1 MTTKKPLWKPD
12 VDEMSEPARK
22 TPRRTRSTE
31 KSTGT
36 PSSPEKKSKK
46 AAGEEK
52 NDVAR
57 TLEVPIELST
67 EKPTDTVEEVA
78 PLSEEERRAAELAAE
93 LAEME
98 RITAEWQALEARGE
112 IPTDPDEPFVPP
124 FVPAFADRK
133 TEEAPEPVAEVVP
146 GTNVLETS
154 EAVEA
159 KNEKTSES
167 TVRETSN
174 VLKTDAI
181 DTSRE
186 VEVPGLVPSPDAVA
200 AAADEKAPVYRPSP
214 FGMQRSPVA
223 DDLRALIAEAAKAP
237 NSPIGNIDDID
248 FDHIPPFGFSL
259 QKPDPNLPATEPAK
273 LPDLELVDK
282 AIRLAQEEKEFKRRV
297 REFEAKRNPKAKQTP
312 LAARLLG
319 LVRDALEE
327 AADELVGRN
336 TEEFVLV
343 PLNPVRVIVAL
354 SGGRDSM
361 ALLDI
366 VARLYKQRDQALVS
380 MVTGVYVNHG
390 LSPNA
395 DAWEAH
401 CRAECEKRG
410 LRFEALRVR
419 VNAKGDG
426 LESAARDARYR
437 ALVRF
442 ARSSGH
448 DIILTAHHE
457 DDRIET
463 FLLQWMRG
471 AGPEGLAAFP
481 KTRDL
486 GRPGSFPLQ
495 SGENGNVPVILLR
508 PWCSVVRADI
518 ERYARSQRL
527 KWVEDESNDDLRF
540 SRNRVRHEV
549 IPMLESLRPGFRHA
563 AARSVELI
571 AETVD
576 VLRSVAATDLERCRS
591 EKDPRA
597 LNIFRLLELIPA
609 RQAWCLRAWFA
620 QWGLKAPSKA
630 RLTEALRQ
638 IRETHSDD
646 AFALRLGRKEV
657 RRWGSDLVV
666 RDAVNEGRS
675 DPDRDAMLVWTGDDI
690 NLGIWGGTLKVFKC
704 KGTEPGVSRL
714 RLEEGLLEVRSR
726 RGGEKLKLWA
736 NRPTKTLKALYA
748 EADIPAFDR
757 ADLPLIRLDG
767 EVIFAAGLGMNLN
780 ATDDPPALPLRLRA
794 RIDGVRQTRRRQFCR
809 PLRRGAYAPRAGDEV
824 GSCGAPQ
831 EDRGP
836 APSRLTRRNPS
847 APVARLNTAGDVVF
861 EVESRSG
868 NRVRFPIRGRIQSV
882 PETRNAVRSQSLETS
897 RERRPCV
904 VLFECFFLTERFAAE
919 PRPAGAPDIRSR
931 SSASIEAVRCS
942 RLPQRSTPAS
952 SGNSSPKVL
961 STPFDRRSF
970 LGERSYG

>member
-57 TLEVPIELST
+57 TLEVPLELST

-704 KGTEPGVSRL
+704 KGAEPGVSRL

-780 ATDDPPALPLRLRA
+780 ATDDPATNPQRYRFVFERESMVFGKHAVGNFADLSDEERTRLVQEMKSEAAERRKKTAAL
-794 RIDGVRQTRRRQFCR
+794 RRQ
-809 PLRRGAYAPRAGDEV
+809 G
-824 GSCGAPQ
+824 
-831 EDRGP
+831 
-836 APSRLTRRNPS
+836 
-847 APVARLNTAGDVVF
+847 
-861 EVESRSG
+861 
-868 NRVRFPIRGRIQSV
+868 
-882 PETRNAVRSQSLETS
+882 
-897 RERRPCV
+897 
-904 VLFECFFLTERFAAE
+904 
-919 PRPAGAPDIRSR
+919 
-931 SSASIEAVRCS
+931 
-942 RLPQRSTPAS
+942 
-952 SGNSSPKVL
+952 
-961 STPFDRRSF
+961 
-970 LGERSYG
+970 

>member
-12 VDEMSEPARK
+12 VEKTSEPARK

-31 KSTGT
+31 KSTATGT

-46 AAGEEK
+46 AATTK
-52 NDVAR
+52 KADAVR
-57 TLEVPIELST
+57 TPAA
-67 EKPTDTVEEVA
+67 PVA
-78 PLSEEERRAAELAAE
+78 PVAPVASAESVTEQPTKVEAPAPLTEEELAAE
-93 LAEME
+93 LAAME

-112 IPTDPDEPFVPP
+112 IPTDPDVPFVPP

-133 TEEAPEPVAEVVP
+133 TEEAPEPAAPVEPAEPVEGPAPETVPETSKAEPSAVPEALEAVGTVDAPAKAAKRSAKTAKTAKASKTAKTSKASPDVAEA
-146 GTNVLETS
+146 S
-154 EAVEA
+154 
-159 KNEKTSES
+159 K
-167 TVRETSN
+167 
-174 VLKTDAI
+174 VLKTDPT
-181 DTSRE
+181 DTARE

-200 AAADEKAPVYRPSP
+200 AAADEEAPVYRPSP

-237 NSPIGNIDDID
+237 NSTIGNIDDID
-248 FDHIPPFGFSL
+248 FEHIPPFGFSL
-259 QKPDPNLPATEPAK
+259 QKPDPSLPATGPAK

-297 REFEAKRNPKAKQTP
+297 REFEARRNPKAKQTP

-319 LVRDALEE
+319 LVRGALEE

-495 SGENGNVPVILLR
+495 PGENGNANVPVILLR
-508 PWCSVVRADI
+508 PWCSVLRADI

-576 VLRSVAATDLERCRS
+576 VLRSVAETDLERCRS

-666 RDAVNEGRS
+666 RDAVNESRS

-690 NLGIWGGTLKVFKC
+690 NLGIWGGTLKVIKC

-767 EVIFAAGLGMNLN
+767 DVIFAAGLGMNLN
-780 ATDDPPALPLRLRA
+780 ATDDPATNPQRYRFVFERESMVLGKNAVGNFADLSDEERTRLVQELKSEATERRKKTAAL
-794 RIDGVRQTRRRQFCR
+794 RRQ
-809 PLRRGAYAPRAGDEV
+809 G
-824 GSCGAPQ
+824 
-831 EDRGP
+831 
-836 APSRLTRRNPS
+836 
-847 APVARLNTAGDVVF
+847 
-861 EVESRSG
+861 
-868 NRVRFPIRGRIQSV
+868 
-882 PETRNAVRSQSLETS
+882 
-897 RERRPCV
+897 
-904 VLFECFFLTERFAAE
+904 
-919 PRPAGAPDIRSR
+919 
-931 SSASIEAVRCS
+931 
-942 RLPQRSTPAS
+942 
-952 SGNSSPKVL
+952 
-961 STPFDRRSF
+961 
-970 LGERSYG
+970 

>member
-186 VEVPGLVPSPDAVA
+186 VKVPGLVPSPDAVA

-704 KGTEPGVSRL
+704 KGTEPGVARL

-780 ATDDPPALPLRLRA
+780 ATDDPATNPQRYRFVFERESMVFGKHAVGNFADLSDEERTRLVQEMKSEAAERRKKTAAL
-794 RIDGVRQTRRRQFCR
+794 RRQ
-809 PLRRGAYAPRAGDEV
+809 G
-824 GSCGAPQ
+824 
-831 EDRGP
+831 
-836 APSRLTRRNPS
+836 
-847 APVARLNTAGDVVF
+847 
-861 EVESRSG
+861 
-868 NRVRFPIRGRIQSV
+868 
-882 PETRNAVRSQSLETS
+882 
-897 RERRPCV
+897 
-904 VLFECFFLTERFAAE
+904 
-919 PRPAGAPDIRSR
+919 
-931 SSASIEAVRCS
+931 
-942 RLPQRSTPAS
+942 
-952 SGNSSPKVL
+952 
-961 STPFDRRSF
+961 
-970 LGERSYG
+970 

>member
-12 VDEMSEPARK
+12 VDKTSEPARK

-46 AAGEEK
+46 PAVTKKA
-52 NDVAR
+52 DVAR
-57 TLEVPIELST
+57 TPAAPVEPST
-67 EKPTDTVEEVA
+67 EKLTSTVEATTEA
-78 PLSEEERRAAELAAE
+78 PVPLTEEERRAAELAAE

-133 TEEAPEPVAEVVP
+133 TEEAPEPVTAVKPVAENVPGTSESEVSAAPEAAEVVEATAKAAKR
-146 GTNVLETS
+146 GTKT
-154 EAVEA
+154 A
-159 KNEKTSES
+159 KSSKTSKVEVS
-167 TVRETSN
+167 KDSADVAEASK
-174 VLKTDAI
+174 VLKTDTT

-200 AAADEKAPVYRPSP
+200 AAADEKAPVYRPAL

-237 NSPIGNIDDID
+237 DSPIGNIDDID

-297 REFEAKRNPKAKQTP
+297 REFEARRNPKAKQTP

-319 LVRDALEE
+319 LVRGALEE

-495 SGENGNVPVILLR
+495 SGENGNANVPVILLR
-508 PWCSVVRADI
+508 PWSSVLRADI

-576 VLRSVAATDLERCRS
+576 VLRSVAETDLERCRS

-657 RRWGSDLVV
+657 RRWGSNLVV
-666 RDAVNEGRS
+666 RDAVNESRS

-690 NLGIWGGTLKVFKC
+690 NLGIWGGTLKVIKC

-767 EVIFAAGLGMNLN
+767 DVIFAAGLGMNLN
-780 ATDDPPALPLRLRA
+780 ATDDPATNPQRYRFVFERESMVLGKNTVGNFADLSDEERTRLVQELKSEATERRKKTAAL
-794 RIDGVRQTRRRQFCR
+794 RRR
-809 PLRRGAYAPRAGDEV
+809 G
-824 GSCGAPQ
+824 
-831 EDRGP
+831 
-836 APSRLTRRNPS
+836 
-847 APVARLNTAGDVVF
+847 
-861 EVESRSG
+861 
-868 NRVRFPIRGRIQSV
+868 
-882 PETRNAVRSQSLETS
+882 
-897 RERRPCV
+897 
-904 VLFECFFLTERFAAE
+904 
-919 PRPAGAPDIRSR
+919 
-931 SSASIEAVRCS
+931 
-942 RLPQRSTPAS
+942 
-952 SGNSSPKVL
+952 
-961 STPFDRRSF
+961 
-970 LGERSYG
+970 

>member
-57 TLEVPIELST
+57 TLEVPLELST

-690 NLGIWGGTLKVFKC
+690 NLGIWGGTLKVFEC

-780 ATDDPPALPLRLRA
+780 ATDDPATNPQRYRFVFERESMVFGKHAVGNFADLSDEERTRLVQEMKSEAAERRKKTAAL
-794 RIDGVRQTRRRQFCR
+794 RRQ
-809 PLRRGAYAPRAGDEV
+809 G
-824 GSCGAPQ
+824 
-831 EDRGP
+831 
-836 APSRLTRRNPS
+836 
-847 APVARLNTAGDVVF
+847 
-861 EVESRSG
+861 
-868 NRVRFPIRGRIQSV
+868 
-882 PETRNAVRSQSLETS
+882 
-897 RERRPCV
+897 
-904 VLFECFFLTERFAAE
+904 
-919 PRPAGAPDIRSR
+919 
-931 SSASIEAVRCS
+931 
-942 RLPQRSTPAS
+942 
-952 SGNSSPKVL
+952 
-961 STPFDRRSF
+961 
-970 LGERSYG
+970 

>member
-12 VDEMSEPARK
+12 VDKTSEPARK

-46 AAGEEK
+46 PAVTKKA
-52 NDVAR
+52 DVAR
-57 TLEVPIELST
+57 TPAAPVEPST
-67 EKPTDTVEEVA
+67 EKLTSTVEATTEA
-78 PLSEEERRAAELAAE
+78 PVPLTEEERRAAELAAE

-133 TEEAPEPVAEVVP
+133 TEEAPEPVTAVKPVAENVPGTSESEVSAAPEAAEVVEATAKAAKR
-146 GTNVLETS
+146 GTKT
-154 EAVEA
+154 A
-159 KNEKTSES
+159 KSSKTSKVEVS
-167 TVRETSN
+167 KDSADVAEASK
-174 VLKTDAI
+174 VLKTDAT

-200 AAADEKAPVYRPSP
+200 AAADEKAPVYRPSL

-237 NSPIGNIDDID
+237 DSPIGNIDDID

-297 REFEAKRNPKAKQTP
+297 REFEARRNPKAKQTP

-319 LVRDALEE
+319 LVRGALEE

-495 SGENGNVPVILLR
+495 PGENGNANVPVILLR
-508 PWCSVVRADI
+508 PWSSVLRADI

-576 VLRSVAATDLERCRS
+576 VLRSVAETDLERCRS

-657 RRWGSDLVV
+657 RRWGSNLVV
-666 RDAVNEGRS
+666 RDAVNESRS

-690 NLGIWGGTLKVFKC
+690 NLGIWGGTLKVIKC

-767 EVIFAAGLGMNLN
+767 DVIFAAGLGMNLN
-780 ATDDPPALPLRLRA
+780 ATDDPETNPQRYRFVFERESMVLGKNAVGNFADLSDEERTRLVQELKSEATERRKKTAAL
-794 RIDGVRQTRRRQFCR
+794 RRR
-809 PLRRGAYAPRAGDEV
+809 G
-824 GSCGAPQ
+824 
-831 EDRGP
+831 
-836 APSRLTRRNPS
+836 
-847 APVARLNTAGDVVF
+847 
-861 EVESRSG
+861 
-868 NRVRFPIRGRIQSV
+868 
-882 PETRNAVRSQSLETS
+882 
-897 RERRPCV
+897 
-904 VLFECFFLTERFAAE
+904 
-919 PRPAGAPDIRSR
+919 
-931 SSASIEAVRCS
+931 
-942 RLPQRSTPAS
+942 
-952 SGNSSPKVL
+952 
-961 STPFDRRSF
+961 
-970 LGERSYG
+970 

>member
-704 KGTEPGVSRL
+704 KGTEAGVSRL

-780 ATDDPPALPLRLRA
+780 ATDDPATNPQRYRFVFERESMVFGKHAVGNFADLSDEARTRLVQEMKSEAAERRKKTAAL
-794 RIDGVRQTRRRQFCR
+794 RRQ
-809 PLRRGAYAPRAGDEV
+809 G
-824 GSCGAPQ
+824 
-831 EDRGP
+831 
-836 APSRLTRRNPS
+836 
-847 APVARLNTAGDVVF
+847 
-861 EVESRSG
+861 
-868 NRVRFPIRGRIQSV
+868 
-882 PETRNAVRSQSLETS
+882 
-897 RERRPCV
+897 
-904 VLFECFFLTERFAAE
+904 
-919 PRPAGAPDIRSR
+919 
-931 SSASIEAVRCS
+931 
-942 RLPQRSTPAS
+942 
-952 SGNSSPKVL
+952 
-961 STPFDRRSF
+961 
-970 LGERSYG
+970 

>member
-620 QWGLKAPSKA
+620 QWGLKAPSKV

-704 KGTEPGVSRL
+704 KGTEAGVSRL

-780 ATDDPPALPLRLRA
+780 ATDDPATNPQRYRFVFERESMVFGKHAVGNFADLSDEARTRLVQEMKSEAAERRKKTAAL
-794 RIDGVRQTRRRQFCR
+794 RRQ
-809 PLRRGAYAPRAGDEV
+809 G
-824 GSCGAPQ
+824 
-831 EDRGP
+831 
-836 APSRLTRRNPS
+836 
-847 APVARLNTAGDVVF
+847 
-861 EVESRSG
+861 
-868 NRVRFPIRGRIQSV
+868 
-882 PETRNAVRSQSLETS
+882 
-897 RERRPCV
+897 
-904 VLFECFFLTERFAAE
+904 
-919 PRPAGAPDIRSR
+919 
-931 SSASIEAVRCS
+931 
-942 RLPQRSTPAS
+942 
-952 SGNSSPKVL
+952 
-961 STPFDRRSF
+961 
-970 LGERSYG
+970 